1 MVRVHVFDK
10 NGKLVGPVDSA
21 RVTLSDEEW
30 SRRLTPE
37 QFRIL
42 RSEGTERAFC
52 GTLLDNKKEGVYC
65 CAGCGLPLFASNSKF
80 HSGTGWPSFF
90 QPIAREN
97 VEERA
102 DDSVGMRRTEILCA
116 RCGGHLGHVFDD
128 GPRPTGLR
136 FCLNS
141 ESLKF
146 TPGTQLAALADPA
159 AEHAGPTTSVAP
171 STAAPTAAAHSAAPA
186 GAKSEKFPATTA
198 TAVFAGGC
206 FWCTEAA
213 FEQIKGVLDVQSGYA
228 GGSKETARYEQVSNG
243 NTGHAEAIRITYDP
257 KQISYDRLLDVFF
270 DAHDPTQLNRQ
281 DNDAGTQ
288 YRSTIFYVNE
298 IEERAAQAKIKQLTA
313 AKAFSR
319 PIVTTL
325 EPLKNFYAAEEYH
338 QDYARRHPDQPYIQ
352 YHAVPKVCAVR
363 DKHRDL
369 IKHVNE
375 PQDLSKTKEH

>member
-1 MVRVHVFDK
+1 MVRVRVF
-10 NGKLVGPVDSA
+10 NRQGKLVGPVESP
-21 RVTLSDEEW
+21 RVDLSEKEW
-30 SRRLTPE
+30 QGKLTGE

-42 RSEGTERAFC
+42 RKQGTEHAFC
-52 GTLLDNKKEGVYC
+52 GTLLDNKKEGVYS
-65 CAGCGLPLFASNSKF
+65 CAGCGLPLFASNAKF

-97 VEERA
+97 VIERA
-102 DDSVGMRRTEILCA
+102 DDAYGMHRTEILCA

-146 TPGTQLAALADPA
+146 TSAAQLASLADPL
-159 AEHAGPTTSVAP
+159 AEGDGQSTSNP
-171 STAAPTAAAHSAAPA
+171 SAA
-186 GAKSEKFPATTA
+186 KSATEGKQTPTTTA

-228 GGSKETARYEQVSNG
+228 GGAKGTANYESVSTG
-243 NTGHAEAIRITYDP
+243 ATGHAESIRITYDP
-257 KQISYDRLLDVFF
+257 KVISYDRLLDIFF
-270 DAHDPTQLNRQ
+270 DAHDPTQLNHQ
-281 DNDAGTQ
+281 DNDHGTQ
-288 YRSTIFYVNE
+288 YRSAIFYVNE
-298 IEERAAQAKIKQLTA
+298 IEERAAHAKIKHLTE
-313 AKAFSR
+313 AKAFPH

-325 EPLKNFYAAEEYH
+325 EPLKEFYPAEEYH

-352 YHAVPKVCAVR
+352 YHALPKVCTVR
-363 DKHRDL
+363 DKHREL
-369 IKHVNE
+369 IKHT
-375 PQDLSKTKEH
+375 DSSK